1 MFYRII
7 FILAGIY
14 NLVFGIWL
22 FSSPLT
28 LFAIFKLDVPFEE
41 MISKSM
47 GILIAVF
54 SVIYFYAA
62 WKPENSKKLIL
73 LGLVSKIFP
82 SIALFF
88 MIWKFDWPA
97 KIFVMIF
104 FNDWIWLIPF
114 ILFLTK
120 KPAR

>member
-1 MFYRII
+1 MFYSIT

-22 FSSPLT
+22 FFSSVT
-28 LFAIFKLDVPFEE
+28 LFAIFGLEVPFEE
-41 MISKSM
+41 VISKSM
-47 GILIAVF
+47 GILIAIF

-62 WKPENSKKLIL
+62 WKPESSKKLIL
-73 LGLVSKIFP
+73 LGLASKIFP
-82 SIALFF
+82 SLAVLF

-114 ILFLTK
+114 VL
-120 KPAR
+120 